1 MVSFQ
6 KLENGVEEDL
16 KIHFDSTLKVKKKH
30 TGKSENLTVG
40 GKRAFF
46 FQLEKTLIKSTDN
59 EICETRYKGHGGC
72 KEAIQ
77 EKMTASLGLIR

>member
-6 KLENGVEEDL
+6 KMENGVEEDL

-46 FQLEKTLIKSTDN
+46 FPAGENPDKKYGQ
-59 EICETRYKGHGGC
+59 
-72 KEAIQ
+72 
-77 EKMTASLGLIR
+77 